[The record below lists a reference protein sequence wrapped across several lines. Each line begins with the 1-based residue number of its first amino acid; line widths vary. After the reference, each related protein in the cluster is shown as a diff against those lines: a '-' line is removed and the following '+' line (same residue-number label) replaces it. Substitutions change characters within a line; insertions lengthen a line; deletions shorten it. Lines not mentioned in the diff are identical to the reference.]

1 MVLFAGIA
9 AEALVYGE
17 AEGGENDENLF
28 RNVCLLL
35 EPPLTVIEVSLQ
47 LIYPFFFG
55 SHTLILP
62 AILKF
67 KPTFCIE
74 QMSNQARWSV
84 LQSYNLLKW
93 HRPAHRAAVKA
104 LESGS
109 SLSVVIRSIE
119 ESMYLTK

>member
-47 LIYPFFFG
+47 LIY
-55 SHTLILP
+55 
-62 AILKF
+62 
-67 KPTFCIE
+67 
-74 QMSNQARWSV
+74 
-84 LQSYNLLKW
+84 
-93 HRPAHRAAVKA
+93 
-104 LESGS
+104 
-109 SLSVVIRSIE
+109 SLSLSIIFIFIFIFWVSDSHFTSYTE
-119 ESMYLTK
+119 NQT